1 MNKKTA
7 FFYIY
12 DSPCAGDS
20 GGKLPK
26 NAVFFANFNKNDRA
40 NWAAWS
46 KCRKTNRIFVN
57 INKSIFGLLCIKSMP
72 PALRRRASG
81 GNMWES
87 NPPGRL
93 LAPLTG
99 FEDRG
104 AHQHPATPI
113 CLCII
118 AQAIEKSKGKK
129 RIFVKFDQRGWPI
142 GAGPRLFW

>member
-1 MNKKTA
+1 MP
-7 FFYIY
+7 
-12 DSPCAGDS
+12 S
-20 GGKLPK
+20 
-26 NAVFFANFNKNDRA
+26 AV
-40 NWAAWS
+40 
-46 KCRKTNRIFVN
+46 
-57 INKSIFGLLCIKSMP
+57 
-72 PALRRRASG
+72 RRRAIG

-113 CLCII
+113 CLYSI

-129 RIFVKFDQRGWPI
+129 DIFVTTDQRGWQD
-142 GAGPRLFW
+142 AADHRLFW